1 MKKLLLDTV
10 ISSIIT
16 VPVSV
21 LLYIL
26 TPILGSII
34 PIEITAAFVTV
45 VAFVFVFIGYRY
57 VRSGDGEKLIHKDYP
72 MKTGVYSFKSDL
84 KTMLKEERSA
94 MAVFGI
100 LTVVAHII
108 LDIAFYYKSNSFI
121 IQAVTFLLYPF
132 GISSGLLNYFKVPDS
147 MLAVAAIL
155 LFAVNIVL
163 ICVLYIIILSV
174 RRRKW
179 AKNWLQNK

>member
-1 MKKLLLDTV
+1 MKKLVLDTV

-21 LLYIL
+21 LLYLL

-34 PIEITAAFVTV
+34 PIEIAAALVTI
-45 VAFVFVFIGYRY
+45 VAFVFVFIWYRY
-57 VRSGDGEKLIHKDYP
+57 MRSGDGEKIVHKDYP

-84 KTMLKEERSA
+84 KLMLKEERNVLV
-94 MAVFGI
+94 VFLI

-108 LDIAFYYKSNSFI
+108 LDTAFYYKSNSII
-121 IQAVTFLLYPF
+121 IQAITLLLFPF
-132 GISSGLLNYFKVPDS
+132 GISNSLLYYFNVPGN
-147 MLAVAAIL
+147 MLAVASIL
-155 LFAVNIVL
+155 LFAVNIIL
-163 ICVLYIIILSV
+163 ICLLYIIILSV

-179 AKNWLQNK
+179 TDDWLHNN